1 MKMKNDY
8 LQNFLLL
15 FISLLVAIF
24 VKKSHI
30 EDRIYFIFLKNV
42 LRQTVNCFNTKFGP
56 Q

>member
-15 FISLLVAIF
+15 FISSLVANF

-30 EDRIYFIFLKNV
+30 EARIYFIFLKKHTKT
-42 LRQTVNCFNTKFGP
+42 TVNSFNTKFEP

>member
-15 FISLLVAIF
+15 FISSLVANF

-30 EDRIYFIFLKNV
+30 EPRIYFIFLKK
-42 LRQTVNCFNTKFGP
+42 RTKTNCKFF
-56 Q
+56 

>member
-15 FISLLVAIF
+15 FISSLVANF

-30 EDRIYFIFLKNV
+30 EARIYFIFLKK
-42 LRQTVNCFNTKFGP
+42 RTKTNYKFF
-56 Q
+56 